1 MCQLFIG
8 ADSQLWNS
16 HTKSLR
22 IDGVVSSVRLELF
35 FWNTLEEIAFRG
47 DMTVNSLITKLYFE
61 SIDEGHDLGNF
72 TSFLRVCCSRYLS
85 LMAMGQLSSS
95 LNESLQTVQV
105 EQILKEEK
113 DVRQLT
119 QLEISRNEKKLM

>member
-95 LNESLQTVQV
+95 LNESLQTVQA

>member
-47 DMTVNSLITKLYFE
+47 F
-61 SIDEGHDLGNF
+61 
-72 TSFLRVCCSRYLS
+72 
-85 LMAMGQLSSS
+85 SSP
-95 LNESLQTVQV
+95 
-105 EQILKEEK
+105 
-113 DVRQLT
+113 
-119 QLEISRNEKKLM
+119 